1 MIFVDSNI
9 PMYLVGATHPNKTEA
24 KLMLERAITD
34 GERLVTDAEVLQ
46 EILHR
51 YVAIKRRKAIEPAMR
66 AILGVVD
73 EVFPIGHRD
82 VLLAQRILEDDEKLD
97 ARDAIHVAVIRRQ
110 RVSRVM
116 TFDKRLEAAV
126 G

>member
-1 MIFVDSNI
+1 
-9 PMYLVGATHPNKTEA
+9 
-24 KLMLERAITD
+24 MLERAITD

-51 YVAIKRRKAIEPAMR
+51 YVAIKRRKAIEPALH

-97 ARDAIHVAVIRRQ
+97 ARNAIHVAVIRRQ